1 MAKLKFERDV
11 KVTRLDRLVLAE
23 RLSYVNGE
31 SGRYMRAIIMH
42 TRGGWVVRHKAMP
55 AGYAPAA
62 LPAQAAA
69 SPFFTMPPQGALA
82 GQAGVGGSGA
92 EGLSGVS
99 EFKALK
105 EFIEEQEKRLLGAK
119 GGGEAGEAGG

>member
-1 MAKLKFERDV
+1 MAKLNFVGEVRP
-11 KVTRLDRLVLAE
+11 TQLDRLVLAE
-23 RLSYVNGE
+23 RLSYVERG

-55 AGYAPAA
+55 AGYEPPG

-69 SPFFTMPPQGALA
+69 SPFFAMAPVGSLA
-82 GQAGVGGSGA
+82 AQAGVGESGA
-92 EGLSGVS
+92 EGLRGAS
-99 EFKALK
+99 ESKASK